1 MHQSKIHNLS
11 DKQLVFA
18 ALRLMKSTF
27 DYTNPYE
34 EAAKSLDEVEEVL
47 RYFNIE
53 STFLDVEFMAKF
65 IKLNEE
71 KLIELQK
78 NNKINIQGMTFKRPI
93 PEKFEIYYE
102 VYGPATFTEKY
113 KTFRTSY
120 DGEWAKS
127 GIVEQY
133 NEGNFNYYEGQYLEH
148 EVDNWDVDSF
158 IVDFYQKVKE
168 YNINSLKKDTLMEL
182 RNLIDRRLKNL

>member
-34 EAAKSLDEVEEVL
+34 EADKSLDEVEEVL

-78 NNKINIQGMTFKRPI
+78 NNKINIQGMTFERPI
-93 PEKFEIYYE
+93 PEKFKVYYE

-113 KTFRTSY
+113 KISRIAY
-120 DGEWAKS
+120 EGEWAKS
-127 GIVEQY
+127 GLTEEY
-133 NEGNFNYYEGQYLEH
+133 NQGNFNYYNGDYLEH
-148 EVDNWDVDSF
+148 EVDNWDVDNFS
-158 IVDFYQKVKE
+158 VDFYQKVNE
-168 YNINSLKKDTLMEL
+168 NTINSLKKDTLLEL